1 MQRRRSPH
9 HRGRRGPRAVAPA
22 VRHDRLELLEEDFP
36 VPRLVKEPE
45 VNRALGNALDELL
58 QSDDLSTAD
67 AKGLAAAD
75 ERRACHYFSSVEQV
89 VADLHRSNLV
99 PHLLDPGTLR
109 DVLKP
114 KD

>member
-1 MQRRRSPH
+1 MGS
-9 HRGRRGPRAVAPA
+9 
-22 VRHDRLELLEEDFP
+22 RLVP
-36 VPRLVKEPE
+36 VPFGDARLVKEPE

-89 VADLHRSNLV
+89 VADLHRNNLV